1 MRSPSHPRVLP
12 SHQHEPRDRPLL
24 GHPQFPPSLSP
35 INILVRHE
43 NRENKIPNGLLP
55 KIENDRSLVCC
66 SEDTCSTRMCTS
78 AKIFPTEA
86 GQSQEEEEENAENFL
101 GHGKNEKCCKE
112 RERKRVHYFGANLVY
127 CAAAATT
134 LNHEDDYITGRG
146 ACFRIYACGVQ
157 ASGHGACV
165 FVWSLD
171 L

>member
-1 MRSPSHPRVLP
+1 M
-12 SHQHEPRDRPLL
+12 
-24 GHPQFPPSLSP
+24 
-35 INILVRHE
+35 
-43 NRENKIPNGLLP
+43 
-55 KIENDRSLVCC
+55 CC
-66 SEDTCSTRMCTS
+66 SEDTCSTRMCTN
-78 AKIFPTEA
+78 AKIFPNEA
-86 GQSQEEEEENAENFL
+86 GQSQEEEEEENAENFL

>member
-1 MRSPSHPRVLP
+1 MQKYSQPKQAKVKKKKKKTPRTFSVT
-12 SHQHEPRDRPLL
+12 EKMK
-24 GHPQFPPSLSP
+24 
-35 INILVRHE
+35 NA
-43 NRENKIPNGLLP
+43 
-55 KIENDRSLVCC
+55 
-66 SEDTCSTRMCTS
+66 
-78 AKIFPTEA
+78 AK
-86 GQSQEEEEENAENFL
+86 
-101 GHGKNEKCCKE
+101 